1 MEQTLEIVLLIF
13 QIQFLKIIYDQIDLD
28 FCEGIVQNNFFVKI
42 DNSEYS
48 GDGIDLSGS
57 KVMIKDNSI
66 FNLKDKGISVG
77 ENTIA
82 IINNN
87 NFKNNNIAIAIKDE
101 SKIYSFENIFSN
113 NKLRFSMYIK
123 KFFYGSP
130 ALFLN
135 KDEYNN
141 FNFKELNELFDIKDG
156 L

>member
-1 MEQTLEIVLLIF
+1 
-13 QIQFLKIIYDQIDLD
+13 
-28 FCEGIVQNNFFVKI
+28 
-42 DNSEYS
+42 
-48 GDGIDLSGS
+48 
-57 KVMIKDNSI
+57 MIKDNSI

-141 FNFKELNELFDIKDG
+141 FNLKELNELFDIKDG
-156 L
+156 LLNYIENSNEKKFYKKFLNDFEKTRV